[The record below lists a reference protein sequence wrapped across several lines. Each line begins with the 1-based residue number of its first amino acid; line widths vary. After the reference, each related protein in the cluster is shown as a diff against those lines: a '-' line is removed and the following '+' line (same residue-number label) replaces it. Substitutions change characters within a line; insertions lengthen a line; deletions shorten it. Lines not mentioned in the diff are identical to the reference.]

1 MNLTITYYMSQ
12 IEQRRRQPRD
22 DMISALTEADLVT
35 PTGEV
40 RKLDDLEVMG
50 MLALI
55 SNAGNET
62 VARMLGWAALV
73 LDEYPDARREMA
85 EDPSLISA
93 GVEELLRYEAPS
105 PIQGRYVTRDIE
117 LHGTVLPEGAKL
129 ALLTGSAGRDERKY
143 PNPDTYDIH
152 RSIDRHVTFGYGA
165 HFCLGAA
172 LARMEGNVAL
182 AEVLR
187 RFPTWEV
194 DRSAVTYVATNTVRG
209 PSSAPVSL

>member
-1 MNLTITYYMSQ
+1 MIT
-12 IEQRRRQPRD
+12 
-22 DMISALTEADLVT
+22 ALVEADLTT
-35 PTGEV
+35 PEGEV

-73 LDEYPDARREMA
+73 LEEYPDARREMA
-85 EDPSLISA
+85 EDPSLLPG

-105 PIQGRYVTRDIE
+105 PIQGRYVTRDVE
-117 LHGTVLPEGAKL
+117 LHGTVLPEGATL

-143 PNPDTYDIH
+143 PDPDTYDIH

-165 HFCLGAA
+165 HYLPRGRTGPHGGHGGARRGPAA
-172 LARMEGNVAL
+172 LPGLGGRP
-182 AEVLR
+182 LR
-187 RFPTWEV
+187 RHLRRHQHGARPL
-194 DRSAVTYVATNTVRG
+194 VRRR
-209 PSSAPVSL
+209 

>member
-1 MNLTITYYMSQ
+1 M
-12 IEQRRRQPRD
+12 
-22 DMISALTEADLVT
+22 
-35 PTGEV
+35 
-40 RKLDDLEVMG
+40 DDLEIMG
-50 MLALI
+50 MMSLI
-55 SNAGNET
+55 SGAGNET
-62 VARMLGWAALV
+62 VARMLGWVALV
-73 LDEYPDARREMA
+73 LEEYPEARREMA
-85 EDPSLISA
+85 EDASLIPP

-105 PIQGRYVTRDIE
+105 PIQGRYVTRDVE
-117 LHGTVLPEGAKL
+117 MYGTTIPEGSKL

-143 PNPDTYDIH
+143 PNPDKYDLH

-172 LARMEGNVAL
+172 LARMEGRVAI

-209 PSSAPVSL
+209 PSSVPVRT

>member
-1 MNLTITYYMSQ
+1 
-12 IEQRRRQPRD
+12 
-22 DMISALTEADLVT
+22 ISALTEADLVT

-50 MLALI
+50 MMALI

-62 VARMLGWAALV
+62 VARMLGWSALV

-85 EDPSLISA
+85 EDPSLVSA

-143 PNPDTYDIH
+143 PDPDT
-152 RSIDRHVTFGYGA
+152 
-165 HFCLGAA
+165 
-172 LARMEGNVAL
+172 
-182 AEVLR
+182 
-187 RFPTWEV
+187 
-194 DRSAVTYVATNTVRG
+194 SA
-209 PSSAPVSL
+209 